1 MNIWECFY
9 MLIWTETGEKA
20 VEFENYNKLGD
31 ILESGEVKE
40 LYLKVGDEI
49 VAYSMMKNEQ
59 YEELK
64 RKYDE
69 LLQKYEREVREYK
82 NLENGLKKALEDKFV
97 AAACLG
103 SGKKGGRKKGSYGIK
118 GKQLVAAK
126 KMYEEGESVT
136 SIARRFCVNR
146 QTIYN
151 IAKAENW
158 RDSKRKKYKK

>member
-1 MNIWECFY
+1 

-82 NLENGLKKALEDKFV
+82 NLENGLKKALKDKFV
-97 AAACLG
+97 TAAFLG
-103 SGKKGGRKKGSYGIK
+103 SGKKGGRK
-118 GKQLVAAK
+118 
-126 KMYEEGESVT
+126 
-136 SIARRFCVNR
+136 
-146 QTIYN
+146 
-151 IAKAENW
+151 NW
-158 RDSKRKKYKK
+158 Y